1 MENSAALIAF
11 QPMKARSSNKLM
23 ESKKK
28 IDIIKRF
35 ANAAFA
41 EMRAERFGITQC
53 CGNGDMYALARKKYI
68 CDWED
73 IKNQNAVDQVVVQ
86 TTWDP
91 IFYTP
96 YEERRRRNLPANTTV
111 SPYDANVTYNYGVD
125 GTENII
131 QINVGGA
138 VTRINVNP
146 LININRNNEFTHE
159 QLTPSCSWNVV
170 HNFGFI
176 PNVYTTDLQGNE
188 IEGVVVPVD
197 GSTIQINFSEEVSG
211 YAYLS

>member
-1 MENSAALIAF
+1 
-11 QPMKARSSNKLM
+11 M

-28 IDIIKRF
+28 IEINQRF
-35 ANAAFA
+35 ADAAFKHF
-41 EMRAERFGITQC
+41 RQERYGITQC
-53 CGNGDMYALARKKYI
+53 CGNSDLFGLARQKYL
-68 CDWED
+68 CDWDNVKEL
-73 IKNQNAVDQVVVQ
+73 NAVDKAVVQ
-86 TTWDP
+86 TSWDP

-96 YEERRRRNLPANTTV
+96 YEERRKRNLPASTGAT
-111 SPYDANVTYNYGVD
+111 PYNANVTYNYGVD

-146 LININRNNEFTHE
+146 LININRNNEYTHE
-159 QLTPSCSWNVV
+159 QLTPAYEWIIV

-188 IEGVVVPVD
+188 FEGVVVPVD
-197 GSTIQINFSEEVSG
+197 ASTIKIVFTEAVSG

>member
-1 MENSAALIAF
+1 MESNAVQCAW
-11 QPMKARSSNKLM
+11 QTMNKRSRQKLM

-28 IDIIKRF
+28 ISIIKRF
-35 ANAAFA
+35 GDAAFS
-41 EMRAERFGITQC
+41 EMRSERYGITQC

-73 IKNQNAVDQVVVQ
+73 IKDQNAVDKVVVQ

-96 YEERRRRNLPANTTV
+96 YEERRKRNLPADTTV
-111 SPYDANVTYNYGVD
+111 SPYNANVTYNYGVD

-146 LININRNNEFTHE
+146 LINISRNNEYTHE
-159 QLTPSCSWNVV
+159 QLTPAYEWIVV

-176 PNVYTTDLQGNE
+176 PNVYTTDLNGNE
-188 IEGVVVPVD
+188 FEGVVVPVD
-197 GSTIQINFSEEVSG
+197 ASTIKIVFTDAVTG